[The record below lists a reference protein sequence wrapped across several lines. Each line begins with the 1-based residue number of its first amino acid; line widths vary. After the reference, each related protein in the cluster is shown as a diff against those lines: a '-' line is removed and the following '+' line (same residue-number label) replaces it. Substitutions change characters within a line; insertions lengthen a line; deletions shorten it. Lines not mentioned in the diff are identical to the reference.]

1 MGSFEEERNNNI
13 RKTIEKF
20 NIKEE
25 IYHYTSI
32 DAFQGMVENG
42 EFWFGNAAN
51 MNDKSEVKDFIMKLE
66 TSVKD
71 EFPQITDKC
80 EDFFNKI
87 FKRLS
92 KEYPYVM
99 SFSKLHDN
107 AAQWERYAN
116 NAKGICIGFDTEKLL
131 QVFCYSN
138 TTFGDVYYN
147 YDIKKHAHLKTISE
161 YLNNGFL
168 SWFQDEK
175 ALIDNIIAC
184 GYMHKHES
192 FKSEEEFRLSSLWNI
207 EINCSKICF
216 EKIKGTIRKISKVNV
231 KELCEIE
238 QVKFEDLFS
247 EIIIG
252 PKSEQNPLELQEY
265 LRFIG
270 FDEMAERV
278 VKSECPLR

>member
-1 MGSFEEERNNNI
+1 MTFEEARDRNI
-13 RKTIEKF
+13 KKTINKYRLKK
-20 NIKEE
+20 N

-42 EFWFGNAAN
+42 EFWFGNTAN
-51 MNDKSEVKDFIMKLE
+51 MNDKLEVKDFILKLE
-66 TSVKD
+66 NAIKD

-80 EDFFNKI
+80 EGFFNKI
-87 FKRLS
+87 FERLS
-92 KEYPYVM
+92 TEYPYVM

-116 NAKGICIGFDTEKLL
+116 NAKGISIGFDTEKLL

-138 TTFGDVYYN
+138 TAFGNVYYN
-147 YDIKKHAHLKTISE
+147 YDIKEHAHLKTISE

-168 SWFQDEK
+168 SCFQDEK

-192 FKSEEEFRLSSLWNI
+192 FISEEEFRLSSIWSI
-207 EINCSKICF
+207 KINSSKICF

-252 PKSEQNPLELQEY
+252 PRSEQNPLELQEY

-270 FDEMAERV
+270 LDEIAERV